1 VEVEEVTARF
11 VVNAAGLFSDK
22 VGRRLTSRV
31 GVLSGTPKIITNTHQ
46 HQRHQ
51 RQHTNTHHNAVTNKV
66 AAMVGDD
73 SFSIKPRI
81 GEYLLLKRPAI
92 TVKEEPPL
100 CRHIVFPC
108 PGPMGK
114 GILVQ
119 PTLW

>member
-1 VEVEEVTARF
+1 VSSLSPFFLSTTTSIPAKTP
-11 VVNAAGLFSDK
+11 S
-22 VGRRLTSRV
+22 LTS
-31 GVLSGTPKIITNTHQ
+31 LTTHITPQHTIIIITT
-46 HQRHQ
+46 
-51 RQHTNTHHNAVTNKV
+51 TKV

-92 TVKEEPPL
+92 TAKEEPPL

-119 PTLW
+119 PTLWY